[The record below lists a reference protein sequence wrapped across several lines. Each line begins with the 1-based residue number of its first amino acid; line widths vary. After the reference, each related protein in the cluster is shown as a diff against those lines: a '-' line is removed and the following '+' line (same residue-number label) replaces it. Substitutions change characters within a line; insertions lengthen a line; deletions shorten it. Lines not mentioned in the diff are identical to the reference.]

1 MPRPLE
7 FTLSLPLSHSLNIT
21 LAMHSELERQF
32 KDTTARKY
40 DCCQEKKH
48 PQGPKHVQHNHRL
61 SRFPCPPS
69 SCLDLQRG
77 RCRQGLAG
85 CQAASRDRSG
95 TAKKVPEGGA
105 GLCSAALEAASPE
118 EGMGS
123 LILTYRVRA
132 V

>member
-69 SCLDLQRG
+69 SCLDLQR
-77 RCRQGLAG
+77 
-85 CQAASRDRSG
+85 
-95 TAKKVPEGGA
+95 PM
-105 GLCSAALEAASPE
+105 PP
-118 EGMGS
+118 GS
-123 LILTYRVRA
+123 LLAARRRRVTGLGQRRRFRKVGRVCA
-132 V
+132 LRPLRQPLLKKEWGVSF